1 MIGISQKGLPYASA
15 EAFARDELYMRSTG
29 AEFLALM
36 MNGTVPYPYFW
47 CRVKTRIVVA
57 IGTPGIGLVV
67 LKNTK
72 RNRVML
78 YRKMVTEISRHSMA
92 SAVHTLRH

>member
-1 MIGISQKGLPYASA
+1 
-15 EAFARDELYMRSTG
+15 
-29 AEFLALM
+29 
-36 MNGTVPYPYFW
+36 
-47 CRVKTRIVVA
+47 VA

-72 RNRVML
+72 RNRAML
-78 YRKMVTEISRHSMA
+78 YRKMVTKISRHSMA